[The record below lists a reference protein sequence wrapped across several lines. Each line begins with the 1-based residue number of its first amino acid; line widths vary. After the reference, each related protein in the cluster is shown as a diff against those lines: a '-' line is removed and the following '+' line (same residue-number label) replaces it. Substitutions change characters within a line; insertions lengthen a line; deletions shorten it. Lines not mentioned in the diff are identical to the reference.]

1 MEFWFIQ
8 GNEKYQLP
16 APPSEFTLTSSS
28 NHQTVNVYK
37 TGDLSLWGPKTLD
50 TITIDSFFPNPKTG
64 RKYKCSYGEPWD
76 VIKMIN
82 RWRDSGKPTRLLITN
97 TDINMEC
104 LIDKFDYGI
113 DNGINDVNFSITF
126 SQYRKV
132 TIPKVTENNN
142 IIVNQTTSN
151 KPAPSPSKPNTNNN
165 SSNNTRTHTV
175 GANDTLW
182 GIAKKYYGNGSKWTT
197 IWNANKPM
205 RSGDPNKIYK
215 GEVVKIP

>member
-16 APPSEFTLTSSS
+16 APPSEFTLTSSH
-28 NHQTVNVYK
+28 NHQSVNVYK
-37 TGDLSLWGPKTLD
+37 TGDLALWGPKNLD
-50 TITIDSFFPNPKTG
+50 TITIESFFPNPKTG
-64 RKYKCSYGEPWD
+64 RKYKCSYGNPWD

-82 RWRDSGKPTRLLITN
+82 RWRDSGKTTKLLITD

-104 LIDKFDYGI
+104 LIDKFDYGV

-126 SQYRKV
+126 RQYRKI
-132 TIPKVTENNN
+132 TIPKVTDDNN
-142 IIVNQTTSN
+142 IIVNQSTST
-151 KPAPSPSKPNTNNN
+151 KPAPTPSKPNT
-165 SSNNTRTHTV
+165 SNRTHTV

-182 GIAKKYYGNGSKWTT
+182 SIAKKYYNNGSKWTV

-205 RSGDPNKIYK
+205 RSGNPNKIYK

>member
-16 APPSEFTLTSSS
+16 APPSEFTLTSSH
-28 NHQTVNVYK
+28 NHQAVNVYK
-37 TGDLSLWGPKTLD
+37 TGDLALWGPKNLD
-50 TITIDSFFPNPKTG
+50 TITIESFFPNPNTG
-64 RKYKCSYGEPWD
+64 RKYKCSYGNPWD
-76 VIKMIN
+76 VVKMIN
-82 RWRDSGKPTRLLITN
+82 RWRDSGKTTKLLITDTN
-97 TDINMEC
+97 INMEC
-104 LIDKFDYGI
+104 LIDKFDYGV

-126 SQYRKV
+126 RQYRKV
-132 TIPKVTENNN
+132 TIPKVTEDNN
-142 IIVNQTTSN
+142 IIVNQSTST
-151 KPAPSPSKPNTNNN
+151 KPAPTPSKPNTTN
-165 SSNNTRTHTV
+165 RTHTV

-182 GIAKKYYGNGSKWTT
+182 SIAKKYYNDGSKWTV